1 MIKSTVD
8 WRLRKNEAFV
18 QLIHTSLVYHLEA
31 ACVSQKYLV
40 TMQMSFVRD
49 WSSQ

>member
-18 QLIHTSLVYHLEA
+18 QLIHTSLVYHLEV

-49 WSSQ
+49 